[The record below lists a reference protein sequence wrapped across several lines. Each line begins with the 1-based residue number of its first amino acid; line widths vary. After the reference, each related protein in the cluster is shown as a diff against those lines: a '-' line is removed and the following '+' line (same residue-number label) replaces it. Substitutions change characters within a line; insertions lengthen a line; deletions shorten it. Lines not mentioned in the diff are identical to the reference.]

1 MKNLKN
7 IPSYEMKIP
16 PPRDNLLFESSIRR
30 QLEMFIGQPEPSA
43 IAPCSGCN
51 QHEPANCAPAC
62 ERAPG
67 ALSIDPEQYP
77 IEPKIVGLVYEV
89 NACRVLQTCY
99 SCEGH
104 FRNDKLWKIPQVSFY
119 SDAPIYV
126 KLVLIHLDRLYLKKV
141 LSYCW
146 HIVLIDMAQ
155 TLNLTYSI
163 QPDLNN
169 VEKHHLGKL
178 QQDLKILSI
187 NFHSELK
194 NIASEL
200 LTKAKNAA

>member
-1 MKNLKN
+1 
-7 IPSYEMKIP
+7 MKIP

-51 QHEPANCAPAC
+51 QHEPVSCTATC

-77 IEPKIVGLVYEV
+77 IEPKVVGLVFEI
-89 NACRVLQTCY
+89 NTCRVLQTCY

-104 FRNDKLWKIPQVSFY
+104 FSDDKLWKIPQVNFY

-126 KLVLIHLDRLYLKKV
+126 KLVLIQLDRLYLRKV
-141 LSYCW
+141 LSYRW

-169 VEKHHLGKL
+169 VQKHHLGKL
-178 QQDLKILSI
+178 QQDLKTISI
-187 NFHSELK
+187 DFHSELK
-194 NIASEL
+194 TLARGL
-200 LTKAKNAA
+200 LFRANAA